1 MDHDCFK
8 AIVYR
13 LNINVLRRGSTIDG
27 TLMFFVVVCAVAF
40 RGGEGVCVYLVGTE
54 LVGNPMANS

>member
-1 MDHDCFK
+1 MCY
-8 AIVYR
+8 VW
-13 LNINVLRRGSTIDG
+13 GSTIDG
-27 TLMFFVVVCAVAF
+27 TIMFFVVVCVVVF

>member
-27 TLMFFVVVCAVAF
+27 TIKKIVVVCVVVF